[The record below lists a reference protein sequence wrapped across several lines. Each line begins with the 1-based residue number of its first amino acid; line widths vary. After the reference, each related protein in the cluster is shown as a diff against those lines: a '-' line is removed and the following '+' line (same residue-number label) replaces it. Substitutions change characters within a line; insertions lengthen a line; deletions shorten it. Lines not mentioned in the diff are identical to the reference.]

1 MRITDSSFN
10 SSLINQLNGLTSQ
23 QYTLQN
29 QVTTGLRFQSASDD
43 PGAMEDTLNDQAN
56 VAAQNQYAS
65 NITTLQD
72 RAGTIYNVLQS
83 LQSAS
88 SKAGE
93 IATSAGNG
101 TQNSSSLQTSGS
113 EVNDLVNQV
122 VALANTKDP
131 TTGQYLFGGTASG
144 QAPFVAT
151 KDANGNITG
160 VTYQG
165 NASVN
170 QADIGSG
177 VSVTVDIPGANTS
190 GTGARGLFTD
200 SQSGADF
207 INHLISLRDNLN
219 SGNTTAVTATDSV
232 NLQKDED
239 NITYQV
245 ANNGVAQTHLDT
257 ASTLVANNTTSL
269 NTMISNSSSANMVQT
284 MVQLNATQTAYQA
297 ALESGVK
304 VMQLSILN
312 YIS

>member
-1 MRITDSSFN
+1 MRVTDSAYN

-29 QVTTGLRFQSASDD
+29 EVTTGLRIQSASDD

-56 VAAQNQYAS
+56 VASQTQYAS
-65 NITTLQD
+65 NITTLQN
-72 RAGTIYNVLQS
+72 RATSIYNVLQS
-83 LQSAS
+83 LQTAS

-93 IATSAGNG
+93 IATEAGNG
-101 TQNSSSLQTSGS
+101 TQTPTALTTSAS
-113 EVNDLVNQV
+113 QVNDLLNQV

-131 TTGQYLFGGTASG
+131 STGEYLFGGTASS
-144 QAPFVAT
+144 QPPFVAT

-165 NASVN
+165 NESVN
-170 QADIGSG
+170 QTDIGSG

-207 INHLISLRDNLN
+207 INHLISLRNDLT
-219 SGNTTAVTATDSV
+219 SGNTSNITSTDSA

-257 ASTLVANNTTSL
+257 ASTLVTNNTTSL
-269 NTMISNSSSANMVQT
+269 NTMISNSSSADMVQT
-284 MVQLNATQTAYQA
+284 MVQLNAAQNAYQA

>member
-1 MRITDSSFN
+1 MRVTDSAFN

-23 QYTLQN
+23 QYNLQN
-29 QVTTGLRFQSASDD
+29 QVTTGLRIQSASDD
-43 PGAMEDTLNDQAN
+43 PTAMEDTLNDQAN
-56 VAAQNQYAS
+56 VAAQTQYGS
-65 NITTLQD
+65 NITTLQN
-72 RAGTIYNVLQS
+72 RATSIYNVLES
-83 LQSAS
+83 LQTAS

-93 IATSAGNG
+93 YATSAGNG
-101 TQNSSSLQTSGS
+101 TQNSSALKTAGS
-113 EVNDLVNQV
+113 EVNDLLNQV

-131 TTGQYLFGGTASG
+131 STGQYLFGGTASS
-144 QAPFVAT
+144 QPPFVAT
-151 KDANGNITG
+151 KDASGNITG

-165 NASVN
+165 NAAVN
-170 QADIGSG
+170 QTDIGSG
-177 VSVTVDIPGANTS
+177 VAVSVDIPGANTT

-207 INHLISLRDNLN
+207 INHLISLRDDLN
-219 SGNTTAVTATDSV
+219 SGNTTAVTATDSA
-232 NLQKDED
+232 NLSKDED

-245 ANNGVAQTHLDT
+245 ANNGVVQSHLDT
-257 ASTLVANNTTSL
+257 ASTLITNNTTSL

-284 MVQLNATQTAYQA
+284 MVQLSATQTAYQA